1 MRTCVV
7 RWPHHAVTF
16 RRSGGLHAGARW
28 CMEPRLGRG
37 VPCAKPRQA
46 MRRCNEAQRVSER
59 ARLPGCVAQRVYLY
73 AWPHAHA
80 LYLHAPH
87 ASVLHCVALASSSC
101 GACTACSVAHS
112 VIGAC
117 AAPCGRC
124 GAMPQDGGALAASL
138 PRPGAVRVPAHGRVL
153 RSPDSGVLLRRRRNI
168 SGWLRALSPW
178 ASRRCKSD
186 RAVEHRR
193 MCVRIQRMRSSPR
206 AARHV
211 MVHAAVQGC
220 PN

>member
-80 LYLHAPH
+80 LYLT
-87 ASVLHCVALASSSC
+87 
-101 GACTACSVAHS
+101 ACTLPMHPCSTAWPWPAAAVAHAQPVLWRIQSS
-112 VIGAC
+112 VRAQRPAAAVAPC
-117 AAPCGRC
+117 RRTAAPW
-124 GAMPQDGGALAASL
+124 L
-138 PRPGAVRVPAHGRVL
+138 PPSPGRVPSACRHTAVC
-153 RSPDSGVLLRRRRNI
+153 SGVLTQEF
-168 SGWLRALSPW
+168 S
-178 ASRRCKSD
+178 
-186 RAVEHRR
+186 
-193 MCVRIQRMRSSPR
+193 
-206 AARHV
+206 
-211 MVHAAVQGC
+211 
-220 PN
+220 